1 MLIFLIFICLY
12 QLFCLSLYQQI
23 KTLYV
28 MKNNKFPQNFCS
40 YKNIYV
46 DCNTEITFDNQR
58 FSLTQS
64 IKPNLTIK
72 QNFNRLY
79 KAICV
84 VLDIKPK
91 QFQK

>member
-1 MLIFLIFICLY
+1 
-12 QLFCLSLYQQI
+12 
-23 KTLYV
+23 

-46 DCNTEITFDNQR
+46 DCNTEITFDNQIVSFDIDDYYHQICVEVTRLDNQR